1 MKEITY
7 QMANGQ
13 AVKFTV
19 SEEFYIKYQKIDKEY
34 RRNEEKYSWRRRKRE
49 TSFEYLQDEKGFDVE
64 DDNPSAEE
72 QAITKEFLLKFIPLL
87 TEAQRTIFQ
96 KAYIESKTL
105 REVAREM
112 SIKLSN
118 VQKQVLFI
126 QKKFLKNFLKKG
138 GQNGYSHSFIVKGL
152 DKNSKTNRRHKRC

>member
-19 SEEFYIKYQKIDKEY
+19 SEEFYIEYQKIDKEY

-49 TSFEYLQDEKGFDVE
+49 MSFEYLQDEKGFDVE
-64 DDNPSAEE
+64 DNNPSAEE
-72 QAITKEFLLKFIPLL
+72 RAITKEFLLKFMPLL
-87 TEAQRTIFQ
+87 TESQRKIFQ

-105 REVAREM
+105 REIAREM

>member
-19 SEEFYIKYQKIDKEY
+19 SEKFYIEYQIIDKEY
-34 RRNEEKYSWRRRKRE
+34 RRNEEKYSWCRRKRE
-49 TSFEYLQDEKGFDVE
+49 TSFEYLQEEKGFDVE
-64 DDNPSAEE
+64 DNNPSAEE
-72 QAITKEFLLKFIPLL
+72 QAISKEFLQRFIPLL
-87 TEAQRTIFQ
+87 TEPQKIIFQ

-126 QKKFLKNFLKKG
+126 QKKFLKIFLEKW
-138 GQNGYSHSFIVKGL
+138 GQKGYSHSFIVKGL
-152 DKNSKTNRRHKRC
+152 DENSKIKKQEE